1 MPGWVIGSIC
11 VGLNSRVPGWVI
23 RYLSLSLGLSSQ
35 RLVFVLDARKGQIW
49 NFTFG
54 IQSLLQFR
62 GDISTLGRLNIFIL
76 HRLSLLDTSGIQ
88 PLLEIL
94 LTYSLGC
101 FPTAGLQT
109 SPLQRMLISVFYLF
123 HLRASN
129 VLISLN
135 IFILWAF
142 YPSRS
147 PFSPRC
153 LPRIL

>member
-1 MPGWVIGSIC
+1 VPGWVIGSIC
-11 VGLNSRVPGWVI
+11 VGLNSRVPCWVI

-35 RLVFVLDARKGQIW
+35 RLVYVLDARKGQIW
-49 NFTFG
+49 NFTLG
-54 IQSLLQFR
+54 IQSLLR

-94 LTYSLGC
+94 LTDSLGC
-101 FPTAGLQT
+101 FPAAGLQT
-109 SPLQRMLISVFYLF
+109 SSLQRMLISVFYLF

-142 YPSRS
+142 YPRRL